1 MAQAPTGTFQVHY
14 FASASSYTNR
24 QSESLPAPLPLAKLF
39 DVLESKYPGIEAKV
53 LTSCG
58 VSVNVEYVD
67 VEEEKL
73 KLRDMEAQD
82 GQRSDLVIIKE
93 GDEVAIIP
101 PDYILGSYCV
111 RLQHY

>member
-1 MAQAPTGTFQVHY
+1 MAEAPIGTFQVHY

-67 VEEEKL
+67 VEEEKA
-73 KLRDMEAQD
+73 KLHDMEAAQG
-82 GQRSDLVIIKE
+82 GQISDLVIIKE

-101 PDYILGSYCV
+101 PVSSG
-111 RLQHY
+111 